1 MKNFNL
7 HEIIRKFVYEQ
18 TKPLTVPVIIKSTYG
33 TLKQQRAQER
43 IGAVFGF
50 RVKAIAKKQ
59 NGVTPTEQQIFQA
72 ISKKVASTPE
82 LQKYLNGEYILIQS
96 DDQRTSDRSYLYNF
110 LVFPRLY
117 FTKLEDSLDALN
129 IDSGDV
135 FSGNG
140 IASKIS
146 NAQVL
151 TLGVLSQPRFKQ
163 SVDKDKWQTFS
174 TWYDTVKQV
183 NKRVSSI
190 EMPKYEEL
198 PDKPGN
204 QKVTGF
210 EFPYQDANKI
220 EHVFTFNGVIDTDS
234 QFIEG
239 EVLDNNK
246 ILFNGTFINNEPN
259 TGEVF
264 NTSLFSKYMPSRY
277 KNWIYT
283 GKLNNGKYS
292 EGEITITEPGTDG
305 IVRIKGTWNSKGE
318 LFNATTYDKDNNII
332 SRFIDGIELIRDVN
346 VGIKSV
352 KEAIIFLQ
360 EDIISMYQNNLDYVN
375 SLSDNYKSSIL
386 QFIQKQPNGLWDDN
400 MKFVV
405 LITNIGLMGSLAID
419 PATKKP
425 HPGAENIINSDVRK
439 QIVQYQKDKIK

>member
-1 MKNFNL
+1 MKKFNL

-82 LQKYLNGEYILIQS
+82 LQKYLNGEYVLIQS

-117 FTKLEDSLDALN
+117 FTKLEDIYMPGKNFDDVVFMDA
-129 IDSGDV
+129 ITQ
-135 FSGNG
+135 
-140 IASKIS
+140 KIS
-146 NAQVL
+146 NATVRKL
-151 TLGVLSQPRFKQ
+151 DSLSRRPYKQ
-163 SVDKDKWQTFS
+163 HVKKDKFEEFIK
-174 TWYDTVKQV
+174 WYDTVKQI
-183 NKRVSSI
+183 NKQVSTV

-264 NTSLFSKYMPSRY
+264 NTSLFSTYMPSRY

-292 EGEITITEPGTDG
+292 EGEISTTEPGTDG
-305 IVRIKGTWNSKGE
+305 IVRVKGTWNSKGQ

-332 SRFIDGIELIRDVN
+332 SRFIDGVELTRDVN
-346 VGIKSV
+346 VGIKSDREEI
-352 KEAIIFLQ
+352 KFLQ
-360 EDIISMYQNNLDYVN
+360 EDIIAMWKNNLDYVN
-375 SLSDNYKSSIL
+375 SLPEERKSGIL
-386 QFIQKQPNGLWDDN
+386 QFIQKQPNGLWDND

-405 LITNIGLMGSLAID
+405 TLTNVGLMGSLAID
-419 PATKKP
+419 PETKKP
-425 HPGAENIINSDVRK
+425 RPGAENGINSNVRK